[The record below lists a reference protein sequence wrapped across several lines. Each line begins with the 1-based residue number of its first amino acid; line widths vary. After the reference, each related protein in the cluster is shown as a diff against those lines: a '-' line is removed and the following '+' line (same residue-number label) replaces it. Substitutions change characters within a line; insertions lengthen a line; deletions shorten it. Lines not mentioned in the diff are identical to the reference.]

1 MSLTRV
7 RATDF
12 IKATRG
18 GSRAALVRCSDG
30 NYYVIK
36 SPNNAQ
42 ARDVLGSEYLYTRF
56 GEMIGAQ
63 VQPQAAV
70 EVGDDIIEAVI
81 AAANVRDESTSVIRM
96 LTDIYR
102 PSSDIGPYYGSLC
115 PVNPIKD
122 GIYDYIPPD
131 YASRLQHPERIGA
144 ILALDAWLLNLDVRQ
159 LIYWTRNSKDVY
171 WSAID
176 HGYTSMMALNSRS
189 EEWRWQCTGSDFYV
203 VHKAFAGHDDTV
215 FPAIE
220 AAAAKIAAIRPAT
233 ISSVMQSCPD
243 QWKPDPTYSA
253 YTQTLAAITLRRSSI
268 MITRSAMAA
277 YNDKVAYDACNEE
290 KRLPRAK
297 QGKILTRAP
306 RARKANPA
314 IPAPGTYEGP
324 ANPILPGARL
334 VAWADPDQ

>member
-42 ARDVLGSEYLYTRF
+42 ARDVLGSEYIYTRF

-70 EVGDDIIEAVI
+70 EVGEDIIEAVI
-81 AAANVRDESTSVIRM
+81 AAADVKNESTNVVRM
-96 LTDIYR
+96 LTAIYR

-122 GIYDYIPPD
+122 GVYDFVPPTFRD
-131 YASRLQHPERIGA
+131 RLQHPERIGA
-144 ILALDAWLLNLDVRQ
+144 ILALDAWLLQMDSRQ
-159 LIYWTRNSKDVY
+159 IIYWSRGNQLH

-176 HGYTSMMALNSRS
+176 HGYTSFMTLANKS
-189 EEWRWQCTGSDFYV
+189 EEWSWKCSDSLSHPVFS
-203 VHKAFAGHDDTV
+203 GHDETV

-220 AAAAKIAAIRPAT
+220 AAAAKIAAIRGNT
-233 ISSVMQSCPD
+233 LVSVMQSCTD
-243 QWKPDPTYSA
+243 QWKPDPAYSFYA
-253 YTQTLAAITLRRSSI
+253 QTLAAIFLRRSSI

-277 YNDKVAYDACNEE
+277 YSESAFNACLDE
-290 KRLPRAK
+290 KAKPRAK

-314 IPAPGTYEGP
+314 NPAIPAPGTYEGP
-324 ANPILPGARL
+324 VNPILPGARL

>member
-12 IKATRG
+12 IQATRG

-30 NYYVIK
+30 NFYVIK

-42 ARDVLGSEYLYTRF
+42 DRDVLGSEYLYTRF

-81 AAANVRDESTSVIRM
+81 AAANVRDESTSVVRL

-115 PVNPIKD
+115 PVNPVKD
-122 GIYDYIPPD
+122 GVYDFVPPVFQD
-131 YASRLQHPERIGA
+131 WIQHPERIGA
-144 ILALDAWLLNLDVRQ
+144 ILALDAWLAQMDSRQ
-159 LIYWTRNSKDVY
+159 IIYWSKGKKVF

-176 HGYTSMMALNSRS
+176 HGYTSFISWA
-189 EEWRWQCTGSDFYV
+189 EWEWKCRNDFIS
-203 VHKAFAGHDDTV
+203 VHKVFEGHEDAV
-215 FPAIE
+215 FRSIE
-220 AAAAKIAAIRPAT
+220 SAAAKIASIRPST
-233 ISSVMQSCPD
+233 IGSIFESCPSE
-243 QWKPDPTYSA
+243 WRPDFKDID
-253 YTQTLAAITLRRSSI
+253 YTGTFKGLVKRQNNI
-268 MITRSAMAA
+268 MINLSARAE
-277 YNDKVAYDACNEE
+277 YSSNSYDACVKE
-290 KRLPRAK
+290 KRLPIAQ

-306 RARKANPA
+306 RARKANPANPA

>member
-12 IKATRG
+12 IQATRG

-30 NYYVIK
+30 NFYVIK

-81 AAANVRDESTSVIRM
+81 AAADVKNESTNVIRM
-96 LTDIYR
+96 LTSIYR

-122 GIYDYIPPD
+122 GVYDFVPPSFRD
-131 YASRLQHPERIGA
+131 RLHHPERIGA
-144 ILALDAWLLNLDVRQ
+144 ILALDSWLLQMDSRQ
-159 LIYWTRNSKDVY
+159 IIYYLRGSQLH

-176 HGYTSMMALNSRS
+176 HGYTSFMTLANKS
-189 EEWRWQCTGSDFYV
+189 EEWSWKCGNSLTHPVFSD
-203 VHKAFAGHDDTV
+203 HDDTV

-233 ISSVMQSCPD
+233 IVSVMQSCPD
-243 QWKPDPTYSA
+243 QWKPNSA
-253 YTQTLAAITLRRSSI
+253 YNAYVQTLAAITLRRSSI
-268 MITRSAMAA
+268 MITKSAMAA
-277 YNDKVAYDACNEE
+277 YNDNERNACRDE
-290 KRLPRAK
+290 KAKPRAK

-314 IPAPGTYEGP
+314 NPAIPAPGTYQGP
-324 ANPILPGARL
+324 TNPILPGARL